1 MKIWEDEKLVCF
13 EKDNIQY
20 MQFKKLLEYPEI
32 THCYTLRSN
41 GNLDFPPSYKNNE
54 KLQESY
60 KKICNA
66 LNLNPQ
72 NIVKPHQT
80 HTDIVETIYKVPL
93 EEEKIKQETLKNDI
107 IQNDINYTE
116 NTDIEFEE
124 VTNQSKT
131 LDNVDGI
138 LTNQKELVLLTT
150 SADCTSLLFY
160 DPAKKV
166 VGSVHSGWKGTLAG
180 ICKNAVNKMITE
192 YESNPENIICCICPC
207 IKSCCFEVDEDVKEL
222 FYQKYKNLSEISE
235 IIKKGE
241 IKEEKQK
248 YFIDTTKINI
258 CLLKEMGL
266 KEENIVESN
275 ICTVCHSDKFHS
287 YRVDKENS
295 GRNAAIIA
303 LN

>member
-13 EKDNIQY
+13 EKDDIQY
-20 MQFKKLLEYPEI
+20 IQFKKMLNYPEI

-72 NIVKPHQT
+72 NVVKPHQT
-80 HTDIVETIYKVPL
+80 HTDIVETIYRVPL
-93 EEEKIKQETLKNDI
+93 KRE
-107 IQNDINYTE
+107 
-116 NTDIEFEE
+116 
-124 VTNQSKT
+124 

-160 DPAKKV
+160 DPTKKV

-180 ICKNAVNKMITE
+180 ICKNAVKKMITE
-192 YESNPENIICCICPC
+192 YGSKPENIICCICPS
-207 IKSCCFEVDEDVKEL
+207 IRSCCFEVDEDVKEL
-222 FYQKYKNLSEISE
+222 FYQKYKSLSEISE

-241 IKEEKQK
+241 IKEQKQK

-266 KEENIVESN
+266 KEENIVDSN